1 MSTPAQRDTVI
12 LVAAI
17 VRGPPTAE
25 STTTSNTAKA
35 SIVNIITTSIDVDA
49 VSGTGTEMAS
59 RRQPRTQK
67 IAQG

>member
-1 MSTPAQRDTVI
+1 MSTPAQRDIVI

-35 SIVNIITTSIDVDA
+35 SIVNIITT
-49 VSGTGTEMAS
+49 VSF
-59 RRQPRTQK
+59 K
-67 IAQG
+67 ITNK

>member
-1 MSTPAQRDTVI
+1 MVI
-12 LVAAI
+12 LAAAI
-17 VRGPPTAE
+17 ARGPPTAE

-35 SIVNIITTSIDVDA
+35 SIVNIITTSSGHKSIGVDA
-49 VSGTGTEMAS
+49 VSRTGTETS